1 MSESGHSRRF
11 GDVRVTS
18 AFPPIAT
25 KERTPR
31 DVSNVPTADI
41 SADSNLNQA
50 VMSAV
55 LLPKIP
61 NRINDSSPFSCALV
75 RIRSLL
81 TDIERLAR
89 KNLELEDDRR
99 FQCNVKGR
107 SQALGR
113 LSIMCSGTD
122 HIAAS
127 LPHTGLLR
135 GPRTV
140 AHDPA
145 TSHFRCG

>member
-1 MSESGHSRRF
+1 MSAIVRITDSSRTSGH
-11 GDVRVTS
+11 VRKV
-18 AFPPIAT
+18 
-25 KERTPR
+25 PR
-31 DVSNVPTADI
+31 ADI
-41 SADSNLNQA
+41 SYAAPIGGALQTRICNQA

-55 LLPKIP
+55 LLPKNP
-61 NRINDSSPFSCALV
+61 NRINDGSPFSCTLV
-75 RIRSLL
+75 RICSLL